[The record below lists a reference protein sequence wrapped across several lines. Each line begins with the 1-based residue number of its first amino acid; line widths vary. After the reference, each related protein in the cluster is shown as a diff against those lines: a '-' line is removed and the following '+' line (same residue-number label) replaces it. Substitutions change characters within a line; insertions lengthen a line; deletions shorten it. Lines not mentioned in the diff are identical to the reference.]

1 MVIDMANE
9 EKKKFLFVSY
19 CHRDS
24 DLVLPIIEKLK
35 EKYDVWYDKDIK
47 HGKEWSALI
56 AKNIKECSVFLY
68 MVTDN
73 SLQSDPCKDEIAFAK
88 DKGVPFIPVV
98 LEDVEFP
105 DEFSLQFSRY
115 QMCFLSKSKTI
126 EGLADDLNESIVDI
140 LNKEETIS
148 PDFIIKDGVLVS
160 YEGVLEKVIIPNSVT
175 SIGEEAFAGNE
186 SLESVVIP
194 TSVTSIGKC
203 AFEGCSALKSIT
215 VPSSVIFIGP
225 GAFYECSSLKSAT
238 IRGRITSIEGSL
250 FEKCSSLESFV
261 IPDTVTSIGMLAFS
275 NCSSL
280 KSVIIPDGVVSID
293 VAAFAHCTSLESLS
307 IPDSVTSLRRSVAFG
322 CSSLKT
328 VSFPESVVS
337 TGASLF
343 CDCLNLKCNSYDNGL
358 YVGNASNP
366 YVCLIGPKKESIKRI
381 VVNENCKVINALS
394 GVNLNLRSIKIPKGV
409 VSISPN
415 ALQDFDLKIAYEGT
429 TQQWRAL
436 VGVYRIIGG
445 YGRASVR
452 CADGYVKE

>member
-1 MVIDMANE
+1 MAIE
-9 EKKKFLFVSY
+9 EKKKFLFISY

-47 HGKEWSALI
+47 HGKDWSALI

-68 MVTDN
+68 MITDN
-73 SLQSDPCKDEIAFAK
+73 SLHSDPCKDEIAFAK

-115 QMCFLSKSKTI
+115 QKCFLSKSKTI
-126 EGLADDLNESIVDI
+126 EGLVDDLNESIVDI
-140 LNKEETIS
+140 LNKEEVIS
-148 PDFIIKDGVLVS
+148 PDFKIEDGVLVS
-160 YEGVLEKVIIPNSVT
+160 YEGVLEKVIIPSSVI

-194 TSVTSIGKC
+194 TSVTSIEKC
-203 AFEGCSALKSIT
+203 AFYGCSALKSVT
-215 VPSSVIFIGP
+215 VPSSVTSIGP
-225 GAFYECSSLKSAT
+225 CAFYGCSSLKSAT
-238 IRGRITSIEGSL
+238 IRGRITSIEGCL
-250 FEKCSSLESFV
+250 FKKCSSLESFV
-261 IPDTVTSIGMLAFS
+261 IPDTVVSIGDGAFDD
-275 NCSSL
+275 CSSL
-280 KSVIIPDGVVSID
+280 KSVNIPDGVVSIGD
-293 VAAFAHCTSLESLS
+293 IAFAHCTSLESLI
-307 IPDSVTSLRRSVAFG
+307 IPEGVKSLGRSVAFG

-328 VSFPESVVS
+328 VDFPDSIAS
-337 TGASLF
+337 TGSSLF
-343 CDCLNLKCNSYDNGL
+343 CDCINLKCNSYDNGL

-394 GVNLNLRSIKIPKGV
+394 GAYLNLRSIKIPKGV
-409 VSISPN
+409 LSISPY
-415 ALQDFDLKIAYEGT
+415 ALKDFDLKITYEGT

-436 VGVYRIIGG
+436 VGSYIRIGE
-445 YGRASVR
+445 YGRALVH